1 MNKLIVVR
9 PIIEG
14 DEVTPITFEEAQEVV
29 DYAKAENVE
38 VVDVAKGE
46 AVREN
51 VERVLRENPG
61 VLVLHANHGNEGA
74 WFGADERACVDLNN
88 VKLLAYREC
97 YANNCSSA
105 AKLGVEAWKLGA
117 VYYGFREVFVFTI
130 EEEPYFKQFVN
141 HGIKK
146 RIDGL
151 SWKECLSS
159 AKQLAQKLVDE
170 LVRAGKG
177 LAAACLHHDAEVLV
191 CYTEDMPPTSD
202 CAFRKVA
209 LRIFGPKIGWKLS
222 RTFPISVATFF
233 AGFTLTL
240 HDLWSEIIGPPG
252 DPLRIHG
259 GYVGLALMLIGFLL
273 AYYQVATAL
282 KKT

>member
-1 MNKLIVVR
+1 VVR

-29 DYAKAENVE
+29 DYAKAKNVE

-88 VKLLAYREC
+88 VELLAYREC

-170 LVRAGKG
+170 LVKAGKG

-191 CYTEDMPPTSD
+191 CYTEDTPPTSD
-202 CAFRKVA
+202 CPLRKIA
-209 LRIFGPKIGWKLS
+209 LKVFGPKIGWKLS
-222 RTFPISVATFF
+222 RKYGLSILLFGGGLGVYTHDRVAEWVVL
-233 AGFTLTL
+233 GCRL
-240 HDLWSEIIGPPG
+240 HGID
-252 DPLRIHG
+252 
-259 GYVGLALMLIGFLL
+259 VGLILI
-273 AYYQVATAL
+273 VASWVIIWLPLERL
-282 KKT
+282 KVHD